1 MIILESKIE
10 NIQKIK
16 REKPGAIIVDVT
28 IDSNS
33 EYRKLHPSFDW
44 GNIPFPYEY
53 GLVTATS
60 VKAVWNTLKIKENDN
75 SGFRRDSYSN
85 TIYDYLEARKKLF
98 IPTYRWMLE
107 YNAAKI
113 IKEMRRA
120 NQDKTLV
127 LYGIEDNYKIENLD
141 KPLSHAFL
149 IKAYVEGLAPFADVI
164 IETTEHH
171 TYFGRKV
178 LCWVT
183 HEKKFKEFPPKKTQ
197 NQQLEIEFD

>member
-16 REKPGAIIVDVT
+16 GEKPDAIIVDVT

-53 GLVTATS
+53 GLAYATS
-60 VKAVWNTLKIKENDN
+60 VEAVWNTLKMKENDN

-85 TIYDYLEARKKLF
+85 IRYDYLEARKKIF

-113 IKEMRRA
+113 IKEIRRV
-120 NQDKTLV
+120 NQDKTIY
-127 LYGIEDNYKIENLD
+127 LYDVEDNYNIENLD
-141 KPLSHAFL
+141 KPLSHTFL
-149 IKAYVEGLAPFADVI
+149 IKAYVEGLAPFEDVI

-171 TYFGRKV
+171 TYCGRKV

-183 HEKKFKEFPPKKTQ
+183 HEKIFKKIPPKSPQ
-197 NQQLEIEFD
+197 NQQLDIEFD